1 MAAWREAKHRYRLLM
16 WPIFDISGDCSDSLA
31 RFQAYAAIAY
41 GADGIWYFTYNGG
54 GIMRLPKE
62 SEGKPSP
69 AQTVEQVHQRLKPNY
84 GPVAETNWRLRVWGQ
99 RLAGNDSAGVF
110 STGWNNR
117 SWPFP
122 EDLDLSGFD
131 QVVPGPDKLI
141 EKMSPDLLAGVL
153 VRDGEAPQVMVVDC
167 RVSKQYNTLPP
178 REVEIDFHST
188 VQEVRIVSD
197 QPQASDSLV
206 PGSHVKLVLLAGKGH
221 LLELSSLE
229 PQLDNLCTSDSI
241 YAPAEMSV
249 EESVPLASISEDE
262 LQNIRAA
269 KLGVDVAGANPEEQY
284 HKPVFLNGQKV
295 GLLPPNTIQS
305 WQWLVMDLT
314 PEQLRHIQR
323 HNTITI
329 DHIRSDA
336 WKIRQV
342 VLAVQKE
349 VGTWIKSASFEKTY
363 ASEGWDYFEGEAF
376 PEGEQLEIEL
386 DFR

>member
-1 MAAWREAKHRYRLLM
+1 M
-16 WPIFDISGDCSDSLA
+16 
-31 RFQAYAAIAY
+31 
-41 GADGIWYFTYNGG
+41 
-54 GIMRLPKE
+54 
-62 SEGKPSP
+62 
-69 AQTVEQVHQRLKPNY
+69 
-84 GPVAETNWRLRVWGQ
+84 
-99 RLAGNDSAGVF
+99 
-110 STGWNNR
+110 
-117 SWPFP
+117 
-122 EDLDLSGFD
+122 
-131 QVVPGPDKLI
+131 I

-262 LQNIRAA
+262 LQNIRVA

>member
-1 MAAWREAKHRYRLLM
+1 MLSYCHHMAAWREAKHRYRLLM

-84 GPVAETNWRLRVWGQ
+84 SPVAETNWRLRVWGQ

-117 SWPFP
+117 SWPFS

-167 RVSKQYNTLPP
+167 RVSKQYNILPP
-178 REVEIDFHST
+178 REVELDFHST

-241 YAPAEMSV
+241 YAPTEMSV

-342 VLAVQKE
+342 VLAV
-349 VGTWIKSASFEKTY
+349 
-363 ASEGWDYFEGEAF
+363 
-376 PEGEQLEIEL
+376 
-386 DFR
+386 

>member
-1 MAAWREAKHRYRLLM
+1 MLSYCHHMAAWREAKHRYRLLM

-62 SEGKPSP
+62 SEGEPSP
-69 AQTVEQVHQRLKPNY
+69 VQTVEQVHQRLKPNY
-84 GPVAETNWRLRVWGQ
+84 SPVAETNWRLRVWGQ

-167 RVSKQYNTLPP
+167 RVSKQYNILPP
-178 REVEIDFHST
+178 REVELDFHST

-221 LLELSSLE
+221 LLELSSWSHNWIICVHPTASMLLQKCPWRKAFRWLQSVKMNCRTSARPSWGLTWLE
-229 PQLDNLCTSDSI
+229 LTQRSNITSRCSSTVRK
-241 YAPAEMSV
+241 SV
-249 EESVPLASISEDE
+249 FYRL
-262 LQNIRAA
+262 
-269 KLGVDVAGANPEEQY
+269 
-284 HKPVFLNGQKV
+284 
-295 GLLPPNTIQS
+295 
-305 WQWLVMDLT
+305 
-314 PEQLRHIQR
+314 
-323 HNTITI
+323 
-329 DHIRSDA
+329 IRSRA
-336 WKIRQV
+336 
-342 VLAVQKE
+342 
-349 VGTWIKSASFEKTY
+349 GN
-363 ASEGWDYFEGEAF
+363 G
-376 PEGEQLEIEL
+376 
-386 DFR
+386 